1 MIDFYVTYI
10 HLLRRSYALL
20 LPSSY
25 VDFIESFIIFYVKLV
40 FYLVPLVKWYSI
52 AIADRRTCCL
62 AAAPISDHCD
72 VAWFLH
78 ISAPY
83 IHSTFFQRRTSP
95 PFSVCLA
102 LLEKTTK
109 KYICTFICKRF
120 LPLLFH
126 STTISARQSIMLLR
140 IVEYNKSRL

>member
-10 HLLRRSYALL
+10 HLLRSSYALL

-40 FYLVPLVKWYSI
+40 FDLVPLVKWYSI

-78 ISAPY
+78 ISAPSY
-83 IHSTFFQRRTSP
+83 IHSTFFQRTSP
-95 PFSVCLA
+95 AFCACCL
-102 LLEKTTK
+102 
-109 KYICTFICKRF
+109 KR
-120 LPLLFH
+120 PLRNTYVHLYVKGFCH
-126 STTISARQSIMLLR
+126 CYFTQPQSPLGK
-140 IVEYNKSRL
+140 V